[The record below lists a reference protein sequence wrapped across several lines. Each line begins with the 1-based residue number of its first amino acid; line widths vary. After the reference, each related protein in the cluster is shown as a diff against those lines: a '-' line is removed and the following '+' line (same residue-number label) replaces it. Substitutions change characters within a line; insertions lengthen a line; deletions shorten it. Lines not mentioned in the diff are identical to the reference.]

1 MVSASNNTFKYWNG
15 GFGAT
20 GSYTCD
26 FGSTCKSGYAQVTS
40 HVGGYNNA
48 SYKLEQ
54 ILVSNDNS
62 NWTTKASVTGNPR
75 DTNSS
80 TRIYADVSGYR
91 YVKINVQYDSFNMYV
106 QGYMVAGMV

>member
-15 GFGAT
+15 GFGET
-20 GSYTCD
+20 GYSICD
-26 FGSTCKSGYAQVTS
+26 FGSACKSGYVQVTS

-62 NWTTKASVTGNPR
+62 NWTTKASVECNPR
-75 DTNSS
+75 DQNAC

-91 YVKINVQYDSFNMYV
+91 YVKINVQYSSYNMYV
-106 QGYMVAGMV
+106 QGYMVAGIV